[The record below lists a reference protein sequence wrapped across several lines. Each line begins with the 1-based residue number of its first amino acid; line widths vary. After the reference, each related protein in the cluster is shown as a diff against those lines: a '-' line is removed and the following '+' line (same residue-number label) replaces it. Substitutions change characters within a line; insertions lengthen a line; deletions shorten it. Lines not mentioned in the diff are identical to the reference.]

1 MKYSLNRLILIDS
14 YKEGE
19 LQEIRLDGHTNLNG
33 VNGAGKTTLL
43 RLIPLFYGERPGR
56 LVPKSRVTDS
66 FVKHYLPRE
75 SSYIIFE
82 YQRIEQICMVA
93 IYASPN
99 DEGLCYRFID
109 KAFSPDDFIEQH
121 TDGHHYPV
129 SCRSLKAHLLKRQ
142 IQCSNQVTACSDYR
156 TIIQNLPHNKGQ
168 EMRRLIARYSFCQGS
183 SGKRLKD
190 IEKII
195 TGMFMRSTD
204 FADLREMLVNC
215 IDESRDSIALELQ
228 METLDSWYKEYRAY
242 QQVELERPKID
253 LLNQLENALQQTELS
268 LGELQTRL
276 TKLLEQ
282 SQQTQHAQQQQSA
295 ECHEQLATLQK
306 DWDSQELQLKSALVT
321 TKAEQEQAQRQ
332 IRQLEKER
340 LNWDNQAI
348 ADKQQLYANLEQ
360 IKTALKS
367 ERDNLAQLMADVQD
381 IEATFRRLQAEK
393 EQYFESQIHHFAL
406 AKQRA
411 KQQFTE
417 QQAQATAEFTEHKDS
432 LRASSDIQQEKNRQ
446 LTLQLSEQL
455 GAINSQIAQIQAD
468 PILLEDR
475 ETKLELHAEL
485 LLQYQAAE
493 ANEQVLKETVQAHKA
508 EIERIFQLKRQRNDD
523 KQALLTQQEQL
534 ARQINADAATLL
546 GFLREYKPD
555 WGEHIAKVIQPELLL
570 RTDLEPELLSAQS
583 GLYGIGLQLTEVKA
597 DNMVDADKLR
607 QAAQDLQAQLEQI
620 NHAETTLENE
630 LQQLS
635 KTDTRLQKQLKQAA
649 LHKGQLNTQLETL
662 KEELDSLKQQITRS
676 KKERAEHLQ
685 QQRMSIN
692 AQIQSNNSQLAQLKQ
707 QLATETEAIAQVLN
721 EKIALAR
728 SQAEQAEAQADSD
741 INRLSTQKADELAEL
756 KQQRLQSMQERK
768 IDTTTL
774 TALENKIQSLND
786 AQNEAE
792 NAEQI
797 VHQYQRWLAVDWSRY
812 DELNNQNNEL
822 KSKLQQQQQ
831 QYEVLLAQYQQER
844 AAQEEQLT
852 QLQAGIKQYEKEIN
866 TLKKVLD
873 DLSNYPKKVPETV
886 SFDSSHRLPLL
897 QGHYQILSAKHKT
910 QRKELADLV
919 RHLKRVLSA
928 IPDTRPHSYYAAMNT
943 ELGMDSDDLSWVPVL
958 QEWFTLSADETRRW
972 LVMQAQTFGSAIR
985 NYQQALQRFDRGI
998 DSLSRR
1004 LAAHIDQNIRFEKIE
1019 SIQGRLSS
1027 KVKTLGYWE
1036 QIVKFT
1042 EQYDEWNRN
1051 TEGQLPADDFADI
1064 VRQVADQLQSKTK
1077 IEMKLVNLLELEIIV
1092 TENGRSKKATR
1103 AEELRQIS
1111 SHGLSYLILCVFF
1124 IALVNMI
1131 RKDQSISFI
1140 WPMDELKELHQLNIE
1155 LLIDILTK
1163 NNITLLSAFPD
1174 PDPEILC
1181 LFKNRYQVHGFREL
1195 IEMQVDADYMTQ
1207 LEPLAYD
1214 VATPIS
1220 TQNEEPT
1227 DV

>member
-19 LQEIRLDGHTNLNG
+19 LQEVRLDGHTNLNG

-82 YQRIEQICMVA
+82 YQRVEQVCMVA

-121 TDGHHYPV
+121 ADGDNYPV
-129 SCRSLKAHLLKRQ
+129 SCRNLKAHLVKRQ

-168 EMRRLIARYSFCQGS
+168 EMRQLIARYSFCQGS

-242 QQVELERPKID
+242 QQVELERPKVE
-253 LLNQLENALQQTELS
+253 LLNQLENELLQTEQG
-268 LGELQTRL
+268 LGELQARL
-276 TKLLEQ
+276 NKLLEQ
-282 SQQTQHAQQQQSA
+282 SEHTLQAQQQAGSI
-295 ECHEQLATLQK
+295 CYEQLENLQK
-306 DWDSQELQLKSALVT
+306 DWEEQELQLKSALAT
-321 TKAEQEQAQRQ
+321 TKADLEQAQRQ
-332 IRQLEKER
+332 CKLLEKER
-340 LNWDNQAI
+340 LDWDAQAI
-348 ADKQQLYANLEQ
+348 ANKQQLYANLEQ
-360 IKTALKS
+360 IKTTLKS
-367 ERDNLAQLMADVQD
+367 ERDNLAQLMTDVQD
-381 IEATFRRLQAEK
+381 IEAEFRRLHAEK

-406 AKQRA
+406 AKQQA
-411 KQQFTE
+411 KQLFSE
-417 QQAQATAEFTEHKDS
+417 QQAQATAEFNERKDS
-432 LRASSDIQQEKNRQ
+432 LRDLSEVQQEQNRQ

-455 GAINSQIAQIQAD
+455 GAINSQVAQVQAD

-475 ETKLELHAEL
+475 ETKLELHASF
-485 LLQYQAAE
+485 LLQHQAAE
-493 ANEQVLKETVQAHKA
+493 ANEQTVKEAVQAHKA
-508 EIERIFQLKRQRNDD
+508 DVERIFQLKRQRAED
-523 KQALLTQQEQL
+523 KQKLLAQQEHL
-534 ARQINADAATLL
+534 ALQINADAATLL
-546 GFLREYKPD
+546 GFFREYKPD
-555 WGEHIAKVIQPELLL
+555 WGTHIAKVIKPELLL
-570 RTDLEPELLSAQS
+570 REDLEPELLAEQS
-583 GLYGIGLQLTEVKA
+583 GLYGIALQLTEVDA
-597 DNMVDADKLR
+597 DNTVDESKLR
-607 QAAQDLQAQLEQI
+607 QTAQDLQEQI
-620 NHAETTLENE
+620 EQVSSTEKELASE

-635 KTDTRLQKQLKQAA
+635 KSDTGLQKQVKQAA
-649 LHKGQLNTQLETL
+649 LVKGQLSKQLETL
-662 KEELDSLKQQITRS
+662 KEELESLKQQIVRS

-685 QQRMSIN
+685 QQRMTIN
-692 AQIQSNNSQLAQLKQ
+692 AQIQSNNTQLAKLKQ
-707 QLATETEAIAQVLN
+707 QLATDTEAIADRLS
-721 EKIALAR
+721 EKIAQAH
-728 SQAEQAEAQADSD
+728 SQATQAETQADSD
-741 INRLSTQKADELAEL
+741 ITRLSTQKADELAEL

-768 IDTTTL
+768 VDTATL
-774 TALENKIQSLND
+774 MALESTVQSLSNE
-786 AQNEAE
+786 QSEAE

-797 VHQYQRWLAVDWSRY
+797 VHQYQRWLDSDWIRY
-812 DELNNQNNEL
+812 DDLHKAINSHQSE
-822 KSKLQQQQQ
+822 LQQQQQ
-831 QYEVLLAQYQQER
+831 QYDMLLARYQQER
-844 AAQEEQLT
+844 IAQEEQLT
-852 QLQAGIKQYEKEIN
+852 QLKTSIKKYDKEIT

-873 DLSNYPKKVPETV
+873 DLSSYPKKVPDVV

-928 IPDTRPHSYYAAMNT
+928 IPDTRPHSYYAAINT
-943 ELGMDSDDLSWVPVL
+943 ELGMDSDDLQWVPAL
-958 QEWFTLSADETRRW
+958 QEWFTLSADDTRRW

-1004 LAAHIDQNIRFEKIE
+1004 LASHIDQNIRFEKIE

-1042 EQYDEWNRN
+1042 EHYDEWNRN
-1051 TEGQLPADDFADI
+1051 TEGQLPADDFAEI
-1064 VRQVADQLQSKTK
+1064 VRRVADQLQSKNK

-1124 IALVNMI
+1124 IALINMI
-1131 RKDQSISFI
+1131 RKDQEISFI

-1195 IEMQVDADYMTQ
+1195 IEMQVDTDYMAN
-1207 LEPLAYD
+1207 LEALTYEVELP
-1214 VATPIS
+1214 T
-1220 TQNEEPT
+1220 TTNEEPT